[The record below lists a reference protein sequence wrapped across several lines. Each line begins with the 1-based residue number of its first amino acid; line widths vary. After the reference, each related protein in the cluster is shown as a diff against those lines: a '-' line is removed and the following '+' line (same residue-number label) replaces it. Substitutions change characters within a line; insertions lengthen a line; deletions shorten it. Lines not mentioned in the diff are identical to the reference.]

1 MNIAMEKI
9 GVVRSPF
16 KVPGDL
22 PRGDVSE
29 VGATIE
35 VDPRFEEGIAD
46 ISPGDRLTVV
56 FYFHL
61 SKEAKLTVPLRG
73 VGPMVGV
80 FSSHSPT
87 RPNFIGI
94 TDVTVESIDG
104 LRLGIR
110 GADMLDGTP
119 VLDMKPA
126 I

>member
-1 MNIAMEKI
+1 MSMTMEKI
-9 GVVRSPF
+9 GTVRS
-16 KVPGDL
+16 
-22 PRGDVSE
+22 
-29 VGATIE
+29 
-35 VDPRFEEGIAD
+35 RFERPEQMRGRDNSDTEAVIAVEERFAEGIAD
-46 ISPGDRLTVV
+46 IEPGDRLTVV

-94 TDVTVESIDG
+94 TDVTVKEING
-104 LRLGIR
+104 LELTVR